1 MRLATFMVS
10 GIAHELVCSVVFR
23 KLSLY
28 FFLGMVVQLPL
39 QLVSKYFENTRVGNM
54 IMWVSLFLGQPL
66 LEVRRAGRG
75 VSVVVLLPRLVP
87 AVPKPILL
95 TFFWLFVGNTAL
107 AVARLS

>member
-1 MRLATFMVS
+1 MVS

-66 LEVRRAGRG
+66 LEVWRARKG
-75 VSVVVLLPRLVP
+75 VNVVVLLPRLVP
-87 AVPKPILL
+87 AVPKSLLL
-95 TFFWLFVGNTAL
+95 TFFWLFVGNALFAL
-107 AVARLS
+107 ARMSCGGY